1 MDINNAYFIELQRYR
16 APEVLLRSTE
26 YSYPVDLWA
35 IGAIFA
41 EMITLDPLFPGES
54 EIDQI
59 YRICEILGSP
69 GNKLGIGS
77 MIKNVRNARPEKR
90 LSPGFAKKKSASL
103 GSKINALDSFQSTI
117 SPLDGGGEWK
127 EGVKLAYKIG
137 FKFPQVK

>member
-1 MDINNAYFIELQRYR
+1 
-16 APEVLLRSTE
+16 VLLRSTE

-77 MIKNVRNARPEKR
+77 KIKNARNARPEKR

-103 GSKINALDSFQSTI
+103 GSKINAIDSFQSTI